1 MLLSGLPR
9 HEPLDDWYFTHPETS
24 VLADVQDEQAA
35 HNEEE
40 FEQEFVEFD
49 EGDDLEPELAASLST
64 ANREAADANSDAF
77 DLHVSQ
83 VGSSGLTVG
92 PFRTPIEPCTSA
104 NFNFNYTFGAAVAL
118 DKIWLITD
126 VITHLFG
133 ADVLDKMVKRFI
145 RRWSNGIYSNANT
158 GAGKLL
164 PHGMIAGNPIR
175 KRERADAWFGKA
187 KLLDPA
193 AKYPMFTTP
202 CGYIGE
208 QSGHTLSCGHGC
220 LGQIAIGQNATEKAN
235 MPMRQAFFYCT
246 ALGIPGHFKPQG
258 RQRCIKAN
266 AEVYQLTYKICKAG
280 NNIFEHPEKFTAVLE
295 PRLEI
300 LEFVVESYLYTE
312 LMVCRVNDT
321 KFPYTREYAMPSHA
335 PAQTGRGR
343 GKGKSGRGARVAVK
357 STPSATPKRP
367 SLNME
372 TSSQQKKQK
381 CTKSHAELMDEM
393 CERTGLDPDALLK
406 KFISNAPNL
415 DHSAKKV

>member
-1 MLLSGLPR
+1 MLAEELEGLG
-9 HEPLDDWYFTHPETS
+9 
-24 VLADVQDEQAA
+24 VLVDNEYGADLE
-35 HNEEE
+35 
-40 FEQEFVEFD
+40 EFD

-235 MPMRQAFFYCT
+235 MPMRQAFF
-246 ALGIPGHFKPQG
+246 
-258 RQRCIKAN
+258 
-266 AEVYQLTYKICKAG
+266 
-280 NNIFEHPEKFTAVLE
+280 
-295 PRLEI
+295 
-300 LEFVVESYLYTE
+300 
-312 LMVCRVNDT
+312 
-321 KFPYTREYAMPSHA
+321 
-335 PAQTGRGR
+335 
-343 GKGKSGRGARVAVK
+343 
-357 STPSATPKRP
+357 
-367 SLNME
+367 
-372 TSSQQKKQK
+372 
-381 CTKSHAELMDEM
+381 
-393 CERTGLDPDALLK
+393 
-406 KFISNAPNL
+406 
-415 DHSAKKV
+415 